1 MRAVLVTGASTGI
14 GLECALHL
22 SRQGFKVFAGV
33 RRETDANHLKTQ
45 ASYLTPLL
53 LDVTDLAS
61 IQKSA
66 QVVAEAV
73 GQAGLWGLVNNAGIA
88 VAGPLEFLP
97 LEELRRQYEVNVI
110 GQVAVTQAFLPLL
123 RKARGRIVMMS
134 SISGRVASPMMGP
147 YASSKFALE
156 ALSDSLRR
164 ELMGWGLEVA
174 VIEPGNIQTPIWGK
188 GVSWGKRLLE
198 QLPPRA
204 KELYGTGM
212 DQILRYIEGMDAKGL
227 PPLEVAKVV
236 EHALTAPRPR
246 TRYVVG
252 RGAKL
257 AAFLSRVLPDR
268 LMDRVAFGR
277 FQKRPRGL

>member
-22 SRQGFKVFAGV
+22 SRQGFRVFAGV
-33 RRETDANHLKTQ
+33 RKHADADKLKAQ
-45 ASYLTPLL
+45 SASLTPLL
-53 LDVTDLAS
+53 LDVTDLES
-61 IQKSA
+61 IRGSA
-66 QVVAEAV
+66 QVVTESV
-73 GQAGLWGLVNNAGIA
+73 SEAGLWGLVNNAGIA

-97 LEELRRQYEVNVI
+97 LEELRHQYEVNVI

-134 SISGRVASPMMGP
+134 SIRGRVASPMMGP

-164 ELMGWGLEVA
+164 ELTPWGLEVS
-174 VIEPGNIQTPIWGK
+174 ILEPGNIQTPIWSK
-188 GVSWGKRLLE
+188 GVRWGRHLLE

-204 KELYGTGM
+204 RELYGPGM
-212 DQILRYIEGMDAKGL
+212 EEIIRYIEGIEGKGL
-227 PPLEVAKVV
+227 PPLEVARVV

-246 TRYVVG
+246 TRYVLG

-277 FQKRPRGL
+277 FQKRS